1 MHKYCAL
8 HASQSKKIVQSTHL
22 TKQTHQ
28 SVTLLEKTDATIK
41 RHSLCL
47 RRIKPIHKMRRDDL

>member
-1 MHKYCAL
+1 MRRKA
-8 HASQSKKIVQSTHL
+8 KKIVQSTHL